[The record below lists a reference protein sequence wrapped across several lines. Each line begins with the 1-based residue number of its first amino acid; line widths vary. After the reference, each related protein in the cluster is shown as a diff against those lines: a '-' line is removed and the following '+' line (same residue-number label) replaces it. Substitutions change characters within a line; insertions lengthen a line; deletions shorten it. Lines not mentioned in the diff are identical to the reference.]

1 LDSISLRLKIP
12 NLSVIQIRYKGAK
25 GLLTLDTTLPK
36 NTIHLRPSMI
46 KYACKHPHSDK
57 YLDILS
63 WNMYKGGF
71 LNRQIIILLR
81 TRGIPDEVFMTLQK
95 RYIDDIQKMSYR
107 ECTIY
112 KELTD
117 PDGDEALYNLE
128 PANKIIR
135 NLCQTGFE
143 LDKEPFFKGILKILK
158 RNGYQKL
165 LEKSN
170 INVDKSA
177 RLVGVNVDLNI
188 GD

>member
-1 LDSISLRLKIP
+1 
-12 NLSVIQIRYKGAK
+12 
-25 GLLTLDTTLPK
+25 
-36 NTIHLRPSMI
+36 
-46 KYACKHPHSDK
+46 
-57 YLDILS
+57 
-63 WNMYKGGF
+63 
-71 LNRQIIILLR
+71 
-81 TRGIPDEVFMTLQK
+81 
-95 RYIDDIQKMSYR
+95 MSYR

>member
-1 LDSISLRLKIP
+1 LKIP
-12 NLSVIQIRYKGAK
+12 YLSVIQIRYKGAK

-36 NTIHLRPSMI
+36 NTICLRPSMV
-46 KYACKHPHSDK
+46 KYECNDIHSEK

-71 LNRQIIILLR
+71 LNRQIIILLS

-95 RYIDDIQKMSYR
+95 RYIVDIQKMSYR

-117 PDGDEALYNLE
+117 PEGNETKFNLE

-135 NLCQTGFE
+135 NLCQAGFE
-143 LDKEPFFKGILKILK
+143 LDTEPFFKGILKILK

-177 RLVGVNVDLNI
+177 RLVGVKI
-188 GD
+188 S